1 MTSPVL
7 LDEAIDDGRRML
19 APVEVV
25 PYGLEDILVGCQKHV
40 MEAYLEPTTLR
51 PRRQHGATII
61 GDDEPDL
68 LTEPLRKG
76 PAPIGRSCVSPIEI
90 ARSVEIVCPAETVLT
105 RLRDRRGIACK
116 LEGELGHAI
125 WS

>member
-1 MTSPVL
+1 MTPA
-7 LDEAIDDGRRML
+7 EI
-19 APVEVV
+19 V
-25 PYGLEDILVGCQKHV
+25 PYGLEDVLIGRQEHV
-40 MEAYLEPTTLR
+40 VEAYLEPTTLR

-76 PAPIGRSCVSPIEI
+76 LAPIGRARVSPIEI
-90 ARSVEIVCPAETVLT
+90 AGSVEIVCPVEIVPT
-105 RLRDRRGIACK
+105 RLRDRGEIAGK